1 MKAFT
6 GYTDCHRLT
15 AMVQSRMPRMGD
27 CHELVSS
34 SMRLDMQLAAEAR
47 SGSTGPAFPLTCVF
61 VLFKY
66 NASMDLFDHARKD
79 QIEREAPLAA
89 RMRPRTLDE
98 FVGQEHVVGPGRL
111 LRRAI
116 QADQLSSVIFYG
128 PPGTGKTTLA
138 AVIANTT
145 RSHFETLNAVL
156 AGVAD
161 IRRVTKEAQERRA
174 LHGQRTILFV
184 DEVHRWNKA
193 QQDALLPW
201 VENGTVILIGAT
213 TENPYFSVNR
223 PLVSR
228 SRIFQF
234 RSLTEGDLFDIA
246 RNALADP
253 ERGYGRLRVELHE
266 DALAHLVDVANGDA
280 RGVLNALELAVE
292 TTPSDE
298 DGVVVIDMA
307 VAEESIQRRA
317 VLYDKDGDYHYD
329 TISAFI
335 KSLRGSDPDA
345 ALYWLA
351 KMVYAGEDARF
362 VFRRMLIFAGED
374 VGLADPNAIRIVT
387 ACAEAFDRVGLPEGR
402 FHLAEAALYLAT
414 APKSNSAMAFFDALS
429 LVERER
435 EGEVPRHLKDSS
447 RDSEGFGHGQGY
459 LYPHAYREHWIA
471 QQYLP
476 AGLQGRV
483 FYEPSDQGYEKSIR
497 DQVARR
503 REAQLAAMVEVE
515 GQPEVLTFAPG
526 QRDHD
531 RWLQRTI
538 SNAGERLGL
547 LRDRVLDAARLERHH
562 VVLDLQAGSGLL
574 TWEIL
579 RRAPEGGTW
588 ALARD
593 RQAGEGLR
601 QQAERLPELE
611 RPIVLVG
618 EPGELSELLGLRGEG
633 DLCFDAIVGRNALG
647 PLPAKADVLRQ
658 LVDCLQPGGRL
669 SLAETI
675 ASHSQRLYRL
685 VDLSSLGDDLSA
697 RVAEAEEQIYGQGE
711 DPLVNW
717 HAQDLKGILE
727 AAGLEELLLQ
737 EDVQHTEAL
746 ITPVILERWF
756 TVETDGQRPS
766 YAQHL
771 LRRLTIEELGQVE
784 ALFQRQLAGQTVTW
798 QTRIAFLVGQ
808 RAR

>member
-1 MKAFT
+1 
-6 GYTDCHRLT
+6 
-15 AMVQSRMPRMGD
+15 
-27 CHELVSS
+27 
-34 SMRLDMQLAAEAR
+34 
-47 SGSTGPAFPLTCVF
+47 
-61 VLFKY
+61 
-66 NASMDLFDHARKD
+66 MDLFDHARRE
-79 QIEREAPLAA
+79 QIEQEAPLAA

-98 FVGQEHVVGPGRL
+98 FVGQEHIVGPGRL

-201 VENGTVILIGAT
+201 VENGTVLLIGAT

-234 RSLTEGDLFDIA
+234 RSLNEEDLRAIA
-246 RNALADP
+246 RNALVDQ
-253 ERGYGRLRVELHE
+253 ERGYGKLQVEIQAE
-266 DALAHLVDVANGDA
+266 ALSHLVDVANGDA

-292 TTPSDE
+292 TTPPDE
-298 DGVVVIDMA
+298 DGIVVIGMA
-307 VAEESIQRRA
+307 EAEESIQRRA

-345 ALYWLA
+345 TLYWMA
-351 KMVYAGEDARF
+351 KMVYAGEDPRF
-362 VFRRMLIFAGED
+362 IFRRMLIFAGED
-374 VGLADPNAIRIVT
+374 VGLADPNAVRVVT

-414 APKSNSAMAFFDALS
+414 APKSNTTMAFFDALS
-429 LVERER
+429 FVEQEQ
-435 EGEVPRHLKDSS
+435 EGDVPRHLKDGS
-447 RDSEGFGHGQGY
+447 RDQEGFGHGQGY
-459 LYPHAYREHWIA
+459 LYPHAYRDHWVA

-476 AGLQGRV
+476 DNLQGRV
-483 FYEPSDQGYEKSIR
+483 FYQPSDQGYERGIR

-503 REAQLAAMVEVE
+503 REAQLAAMVEE
-515 GQPEVLTFAPG
+515 GDTPEFLTVTPG
-526 QRDHD
+526 AGASA
-531 RWLQRTI
+531 RWLQRAV
-538 SNAGERLGL
+538 SNAGEQLGR
-547 LRDRVLDAARLERHH
+547 LRDRVLDSAWIQRHH
-562 VVLDLQAGSGLL
+562 VVLDLNAGSGLL

-593 RQAGEGLR
+593 REAGEGLR
-601 QQAERLPELE
+601 QQAERLPEIE

-618 EPGELSELLGLRGEG
+618 DPDELRELLALRGE
-633 DLCFDAIVGRNALG
+633 DELRFDAIVGRNALG
-647 PLPAKADVLRQ
+647 PLPDKSATLRA
-658 LVDCLQPGGRL
+658 LHELLRPGATL
-669 SLAETI
+669 SLAETVVKQ
-675 ASHSQRLYRL
+675 AQRLYEL
-685 VDLSSLGDDLSA
+685 VDLSQLGSDLSL
-697 RVAEAEEQIYGQGE
+697 RVREAEEQIYAAANVPLISWLPADLQDALESTGFENTGIGE
-711 DPLVNW
+711 QVREADLLVS
-717 HAQDLKGILE
+717 ADTV
-727 AAGLEELLLQ
+727 
-737 EDVQHTEAL
+737 D
-746 ITPVILERWF
+746 RWF
-756 TVETDGQRPS
+756 ATESDRERPS

-771 LRRLTIEELGQVE
+771 LRSLTVEELAQVE
-784 ALFQRQLAGQTVTW
+784 SLYRRELSGQTIRWRT
-798 QTRIAFLVGQ
+798 QIAFLTGQ
-808 RAR
+808 KAA

>member
-1 MKAFT
+1 
-6 GYTDCHRLT
+6 
-15 AMVQSRMPRMGD
+15 
-27 CHELVSS
+27 
-34 SMRLDMQLAAEAR
+34 
-47 SGSTGPAFPLTCVF
+47 
-61 VLFKY
+61 
-66 NASMDLFDHARKD
+66 MDLFDHARKE

-98 FVGQEHVVGPGRL
+98 FFGQEHVVGPGRL

-228 SRIFQF
+228 SRLFQF
-234 RSLTEGDLFDIA
+234 RSLTEADLRAIA

-253 ERGYGRLRVELHE
+253 ERGYGQLQVDLHD

-280 RGVLNALELAVE
+280 RGVLNALELAME
-292 TTPSDE
+292 TTPPDAA
-298 DGVVVIDMA
+298 GVIVVDMA

-351 KMVYAGEDARF
+351 KMVYAGEDPRF
-362 VFRRMLIFAGED
+362 VFRRLLIFAGED
-374 VGLADPNAIRIVT
+374 VGLADPNAVGVVT

-402 FHLAEAALYLAT
+402 FHLAEATLYLAT
-414 APKSNSAMAFFDALS
+414 TPKSNSTMAFFDALS
-429 LVERER
+429 TVERER
-435 EGEVPRHLKDSS
+435 ESDVPRHLRDSS

-459 LYPHAYREHWIA
+459 LYPHAYRDHWVA

-476 AGLQGRV
+476 DGLQGRV
-483 FYEPSDQGYEKSIR
+483 FYQPGDQGYERGIG
-497 DQVARR
+497 DQVARW
-503 REAQLAAMVEVE
+503 REAQLAAMVEDSSQSE
-515 GQPEVLTFAPG
+515 ILTFDPG
-526 QRDHD
+526 GREHD

-538 SNAGERLGL
+538 GNAGQRMGR
-547 LRDRVLDAARLERHH
+547 LRDRVLDAAQLQRHH
-562 VVLDLQAGSGLL
+562 VVLDLNAGSGLL
-574 TWEIL
+574 TWEIV
-579 RRAPEGGTW
+579 RRTPEGGTW

-593 RQAGEGLR
+593 RQAGAGLR
-601 QQAERLPELE
+601 EQAERLPELQ
-611 RPIVLVG
+611 RPVVLVG
-618 EPGELSELLGLRGEG
+618 PSTGPGQGLEELAELLALRSEGGRAGEAGLR
-633 DLCFDAIVGRNALG
+633 FDAIVGRNALG
-647 PLPAKADVLRQ
+647 SLPDKARALRLLAEQ
-658 LVDCLQPGGRL
+658 LQPGGRI
-669 SLAETI
+669 SLAETVVQQ
-675 ASHSQRLYRL
+675 AQRLYDL
-685 VDLSSLGDDLSA
+685 VDLSSLDEDLQERILA
-697 RVAEAEEQIYGQGE
+697 AEEGIYADTGN
-711 DPLVNW
+711 PLVNW
-717 HAQDLKGILE
+717 SAADLKHALE
-727 AAGLEELLLQ
+727 AAGFEAAAAQEES
-737 EDVQHTEAL
+737 EESETL
-746 ITPVILERWF
+746 ISSAAIEGWFAVDPER
-756 TVETDGQRPS
+756 ERPS

-771 LRRLTIEELGQVE
+771 LARLTMDEVAEVR
-784 ALFQRQLAGQTVTW
+784 ALFQRQLVGQAVAW
-798 QTRIAFLVGQ
+798 RTRIAFIVG
-808 RAR
+808 RWAGE